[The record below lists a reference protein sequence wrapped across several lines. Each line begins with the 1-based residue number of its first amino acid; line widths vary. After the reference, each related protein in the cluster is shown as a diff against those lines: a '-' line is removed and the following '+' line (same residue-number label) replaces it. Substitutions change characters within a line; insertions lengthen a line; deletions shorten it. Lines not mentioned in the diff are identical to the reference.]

1 MSGAMKAV
9 EDLENL
15 LAHLRPRDWVLV
27 TVDNIR
33 FHRFQLA
40 AFQPVPS
47 IMSFSGKIKVIAEHK
62 EAVAGEQAK
71 KPSSRSGLKL
81 WRR

>member
-27 TVDNIR
+27 TVDNIG

-40 AFQPVPS
+40 ALQPVPS
-47 IMSFSGKIKVIAEHK
+47 IMSFAGKIKVIAENHEDLRGHQVK
-62 EAVAGEQAK
+62 N
-71 KPSSRSGLKL
+71 PS
-81 WRR
+81 